1 MDEILRLSHISKT
14 FPGVRALQDISFD
27 LKRGEVHCLCG
38 ENGAGKSTLIKI
50 LSGAYQPDEGGQ
62 IFFNGNEVSLT
73 PRSALSM
80 GIHTIYQEH
89 IVFNALNITEN
100 IFAGA
105 EIARWGLQ
113 QRKEMRRQT
122 ENVLRYL
129 KSDLQPDMRMSD
141 LTSGQQKIV
150 EIAKAL
156 VSKSNVIILD
166 EPTASFSSREIDTV
180 LNIVKTVKED
190 GIGVIYISHHLDEVF
205 ENRRSRDRSARR
217 PQSWHAPRR
226 GTHQDDA
233 HQGHGRARPVDLL
246 QARARRAR

>member
-50 LSGAYQPDEGGQ
+50 LSGAYQPDAGGQ
-62 IFFNGNEVSLT
+62 IVFNGNEVSLT
-73 PRSALSM
+73 PLMALRM
-80 GIHTIYQEH
+80 GIHTIYQEN
-89 IVFNALNITEN
+89 IVFNALNIAEN

-105 EIARWGLQ
+105 EITRWGLP
-113 QRKEMRRQT
+113 QRKEMRHET
-122 ENVLRYL
+122 EKVLRYL
-129 KSDLQPDMRMSD
+129 KSDLAWDMRVSD
-141 LTSGQQKIV
+141 LSSGQQKIV

-180 LNIVKTVKED
+180 LNIVKTVKKD
-190 GIGVIYISHHLDEVF
+190 GIKVIYISHQLNEMFKINDKATVPHIIT
-205 ENRRSRDRSARR
+205 N
-217 PQSWHAPRR
+217 HI
-226 GTHQDDA
+226 T
-233 HQGHGRARPVDLL
+233 LL
-246 QARARRAR
+246 